1 MQDDFKLLAGEPK
14 SYKTS
19 STGTRQ
25 FCGECGTQL
34 FFLSAESPAEM
45 ETSIASLDDPDKVQP
60 EAHIYAS
67 SKLSFIKMDDG
78 LPSFEAERK

>member
-1 MQDDFKLLAGEPK
+1 MQDDFKLLSGEPK

-19 STGTRQ
+19 GPGTRQ

-34 FFLSAESPAEM
+34 FFLWAESPTEM
-45 ETSIASLDDPDKVQP
+45 ETTIASLDDPDKVQP

-67 SKLSFIKMDDG
+67 SKLGFIKMQDG
-78 LPSFEAERK
+78 LPSFEAERQ